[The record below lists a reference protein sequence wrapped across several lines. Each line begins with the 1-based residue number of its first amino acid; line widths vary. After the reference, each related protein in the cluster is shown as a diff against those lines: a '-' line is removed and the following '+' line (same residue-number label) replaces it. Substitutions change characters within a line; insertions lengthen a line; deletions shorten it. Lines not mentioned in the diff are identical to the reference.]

1 MLSTLYRDY
10 KNGRIGRKVLEAR
23 LMSEI
28 AVRAPAMIRHGRKR
42 DLSDFLAWLYPR
54 IAKAIINYRD
64 NGSSFDAY
72 INSSVNSAYKEYQS
86 IMHIHKMTEKTV
98 WTFKEHEKLEENEAL
113 YLAENDDE
121 GPPPFCH
128 VQNPRQILI
137 LLLKS
142 YYFLSDDFIS
152 RIAPALGMDKEN
164 INMLIVELRELRAER
179 EQEIHDLRE
188 RVYAQFYRCLSFQ
201 SNAASAA
208 SNSALEKRYLNCLE
222 RGIKRLNAMRETLR
236 TLHADASN
244 KEIAKV
250 LGISKGTVDAS
261 LFNVRKCYANV
272 LPELGGSD
280 ALPERCYPDTPPE
293 QDGSAALSGRSDSAP
308 SI

>member
-1 MLSTLYRDY
+1 MKNTSMLSTLYRDY
-10 KNGRIGRKVLEAR
+10 TSGRIGRKVLEAK
-23 LMSEI
+23 LMGEI
-28 AVRAPAMIRHGRKR
+28 AGLAPSMIRHGRKK

-54 IAKAIINYRD
+54 IANAISNYRD

-72 INSSVNSAYKEYQS
+72 IASSVHSAYKEYQS
-86 IMHIHKMTEKTV
+86 GIHVRRMTERTV
-98 WTFKEHEKLEENEAL
+98 WSLKEHEKLEENEAL
-113 YLAENDDE
+113 FLAENDDE
-121 GPPPFCH
+121 EPPPFRH

-164 INMLIVELRELRAER
+164 INMLIMELRELRAER
-179 EQEIHDLRE
+179 EQEIHDFRE

-201 SNAASAA
+201 RNASSAPA
-208 SNSALEKRYLNCLE
+208 NSAMEERYNHYLK
-222 RGIKRLNAMRETLR
+222 RGIKRLNSMRETLR

-250 LGISKGTVDAS
+250 LGVSKGTVDAS
-261 LFNVRKCYANV
+261 LYNVRKCYPGT
-272 LPELGGSD
+272 LPEPDSSD
-280 ALPERCYPDTPPE
+280 IPEQYYPDTPPE
-293 QDGSAALSGRSDSAP
+293 QDG
-308 SI
+308 